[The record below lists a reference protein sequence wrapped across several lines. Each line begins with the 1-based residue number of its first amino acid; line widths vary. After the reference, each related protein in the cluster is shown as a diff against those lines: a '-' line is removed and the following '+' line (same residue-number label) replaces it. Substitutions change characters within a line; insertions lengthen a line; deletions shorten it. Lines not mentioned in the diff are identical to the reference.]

1 MGPRAV
7 RRLPSCSTLV
17 EMADRDCPHA
27 VSCEMYDLLKLS
39 GTLATW
45 KINYCSG
52 DYSRCAR
59 YELSA
64 RGRPVP
70 INLMPSGALL
80 RHQSVS
86 NIKAAK

>member
-1 MGPRAV
+1 MRPV
-7 RRLPSCSTLV
+7 PSSGTL
-17 EMADRDCPHA
+17 EGMADRDCPHA

-59 YELSA
+59 YELAA

-86 NIKAAK
+86 NLKVAK